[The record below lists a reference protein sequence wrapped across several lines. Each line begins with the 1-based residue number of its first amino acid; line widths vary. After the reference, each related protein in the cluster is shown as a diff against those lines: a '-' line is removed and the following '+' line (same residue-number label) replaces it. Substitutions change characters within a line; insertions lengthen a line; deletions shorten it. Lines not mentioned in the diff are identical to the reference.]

1 MIQAQYEII
10 LIAALT
16 ALACSTVG
24 VFLLLRRMSLMYDA
38 ISHSILLGIVL
49 AFFLTKD
56 LASPWLLLGAGLSGL
71 ATVFLVEVLVRSG
84 KLREDASIGLVF
96 PLLFSIGVIL
106 ISRYGGNIHLDVDS
120 VLVGELVYA
129 PFDRWIVAGWDLGP
143 KSVWIMGSI
152 CVLVFAFVA
161 TFFKELKLSTF
172 DATLSATLG
181 FSPLLLHYALM
192 SLASITAVGAF
203 NAVGSILVIA
213 LAIAPPAAAYLLTD
227 GLLALLALSGGLAVA
242 SAVLGYFVAHLLDT
256 SIAGSIAVCAGM
268 IFAASLLFAPQRG
281 LVMQW
286 QRRRRQRWEFTA
298 YLLLVHLLHHEG
310 TPDEAE
316 ECSTEHLGG
325 HFDWQA
331 DKASKALGFALA
343 NKLIT
348 KHGTQLKLTVQGKE
362 RAKELL
368 VQT

>member
-49 AFFLTKD
+49 VFFITKD
-56 LASPWLLLGAGLSGL
+56 LASPWLLLGATLSGL
-71 ATVFLVEVLVRSG
+71 VTVALVELLVRSG

-106 ISRYGGNIHLDVDS
+106 VSRYGGNIHLDVDS

-129 PFDRWIVAGWDLGP
+129 PFDRWIAWGWNLGP
-143 KSVWIMGSI
+143 KSVWVMGSI
-152 CVLVFAFVA
+152 CVLVFAFVVA
-161 TFFKELKLSTF
+161 FFKELKLSTF

-181 FSPLLLHYALM
+181 FSPVLLHYALM

-213 LAIAPPAAAYLLTD
+213 LAIAPPAAAYLLTE
-227 GLLALLALSGGLAVA
+227 GLLSLLMLSGGLAVI

-256 SIAGSIAVCAGM
+256 SIAGSIAVCAGL
-268 IFAASLLFAPQRG
+268 IFTLSLMFSPRRG

-286 QRRRRQRWEFTA
+286 YRRRNQRWEFAA

-316 ECSTEHLGG
+316 ECCTDHLGG
-325 HFDWQA
+325 HFNWQA
-331 DKASKALGFALA
+331 DKANKALSFALA
-343 NKLIT
+343 NKFVT
-348 KHGTQLKLTVQGKE
+348 KQGTQLRLTGLGKE
-362 RAKELL
+362 RAMELL

>member
-49 AFFLTKD
+49 AFFITKD
-56 LASPWLLLGAGLSGL
+56 LASPLLLLGATLSGL
-71 ATVFLVEVLVRSG
+71 ATVALVELLVRSG
-84 KLREDASIGLVF
+84 KLHEDASIGMVF
-96 PLLFSIGVIL
+96 PLLFSLGVI
-106 ISRYGGNIHLDVDS
+106 IVSRYAGNIHLDVDS

-129 PFDRWIVAGWDLGP
+129 PFDRWLVAGWDLGP
-143 KSVWIMGSI
+143 KSVWVMGSI
-152 CVLVFAFVA
+152 CILVFAFVA
-161 TFFKELKLSTF
+161 AFFKELKLSTF

-181 FSPLLLHYALM
+181 FSPVLLHYALM

-227 GLLALLALSGGLAVA
+227 GLLALLILSGGLAVT
-242 SAVLGYFVAHLLDT
+242 SAVLGYFAAHLLDT
-256 SIAGSIAVCAGM
+256 SIAGSIAVCAGL
-268 IFAASLLFAPQRG
+268 IFTASLMFAPRRG

-286 QRRRRQRWEFTA
+286 FRRRNQRWRFAA
-298 YLLLVHLLHHEG
+298 YLLLVHLLNHEG
-310 TPDEAE
+310 TPNEAE
-316 ECSTEHLGG
+316 ECSIDHLSG
-325 HFDWQA
+325 HFNWQAVQA
-331 DKASKALGFALA
+331 DKALSFALA
-343 NKLIT
+343 NKYVT
-348 KHGTQLKLTVQGKE
+348 QQGKQLKLTTGGRE
-362 RAKELL
+362 MAKDML